1 MRLGSL
7 AASAAAAVVCCGL
20 GGKVIVAAV
29 PVSLQ
34 ADGSVQIAARTLR
47 CGDVRTVLDGRLRNL
62 GISVPDAKLLVMNPA
77 LLARQPGSVRLF
89 VFHHECGHHQ
99 VGASELG
106 ADCWAVRRGLQEGWL
121 NGAGLAQICRS
132 FGNAPASATHPS
144 AAQRCSSLNRCFAAA
159 GGKGK
164 ILEAQ
169 GLTGAIGE
177 GRSAGQQLPGPS
189 PTRAHFDAR

>member
-7 AASAAAAVVCCGL
+7 AAAVAAALVGCGL
-20 GGKVIVAAV
+20 ADQVVVAA
-29 PVSLQ
+29 PAISLQ

-77 LLARQPGSVRLF
+77 LVARQPGTVRLF

-106 ADCWAVRRGLQEGWL
+106 ADCWAVRRGVQEGWL
-121 NGAGLAQICRS
+121 DGAGLAQICKS
-132 FGNAPASATHPS
+132 FADAPASATHPS
-144 AAQRCSSLNRCFAAA
+144 AAQRCSNLSRCFASAR
-159 GGKGK
+159 GK
-164 ILEAQ
+164 A
-169 GLTGAIGE
+169 
-177 GRSAGQQLPGPS
+177 RS
-189 PTRAHFDAR
+189 